1 MRKECLNFEELS
13 IAAQNGS
20 EEAMTEILEMY
31 MPLINKHSF
40 IDGAL
45 DEDLRQI
52 ILMKIIKNI
61 GKFKVR

>member
-1 MRKECLNFEELS
+1 MKKECLNFEEII

-20 EEAMTEILEMY
+20 DEAMTEILEMY
-31 MPLINKHSF
+31 MPLIDKHSR
-40 IDGAL
+40 IDGVL

>member
-1 MRKECLNFEELS
+1 MKKECLNFEELI

-20 EEAMTEILEMY
+20 DKAMTEILEMY
-31 MPLINKHSF
+31 MPLIDKHSR
-40 IDGAL
+40 IDGVL

-52 ILMKIIKNI
+52 ILMKVIKNI

>member
-1 MRKECLNFEELS
+1 MKKECLNFEELI

-20 EEAMTEILEMY
+20 DEAMTEILEMY
-31 MPLINKHSF
+31 MPLIDKHSR
-40 IDGAL
+40 IDGVL

-61 GKFKVR
+61 GKYKVK

>member
-1 MRKECLNFEELS
+1 MNFEELI

-20 EEAMTEILEMY
+20 DEAMTEILEMY
-31 MPLINKHSF
+31 MPLIDKHSR
-40 IDGAL
+40 IDGVL

-61 GKFKVR
+61 GKFKVK

>member
-1 MRKECLNFEELS
+1 MKKECLNFEELI

-20 EEAMTEILEMY
+20 DEAMTEILEMY
-31 MPLINKHSF
+31 MPLIDKHSR
-40 IDGAL
+40 IDGVL

-61 GKFKVR
+61 GKCKVR

>member
-1 MRKECLNFEELS
+1 MKKECLNFEELI

-20 EEAMTEILEMY
+20 DEAMTEILEMY
-31 MPLINKHSF
+31 MPLIDKHSR
-40 IDGAL
+40 IDGVL

-61 GKFKVR
+61 GKFKVK

>member
-1 MRKECLNFEELS
+1 MRKECLNFEELV

-31 MPLINKHSF
+31 MPLINKHSY
-40 IDGAL
+40 IDGAI